1 MRNTGENEEHLGK
14 MRYTL
19 KSAAHLEK
27 CTTLG
32 KMQHTWKNATH
43 FVKWGTLG
51 YMHHP
56 WKKVWYPWKN
66 TAHSWKMGHNLRNA
80 PLFKKC

>member
-32 KMQHTWKNATH
+32 KM
-43 FVKWGTLG
+43 
-51 YMHHP
+51 HHP
-56 WKKVWYPWKN
+56 WKNAAHLEKCN
-66 TAHSWKMGHNLRNA
+66 TLCKMGLTWIHA
-80 PLFKKC
+80 SPLEKSVVPLEKYST